1 MCAGLEHTADRGHL
15 SLGRLP
21 LCALSPI
28 PQPSLAGSVLQGL
41 RGCISQAPLA
51 SGWVWLVR
59 GAGES
64 WEGGQEEGE
73 AGHSPLPCSP
83 SPSPLPSSSP
93 SQSSPTS
100 SHLSSS
106 AAVLLQGQALPAPA
120 PLCPSG
126 PRVPAASCRCIP
138 PGLHGWLLRFPS
150 SEQPVPRIE
159 FSVLN
164 TQRSFCFSWLDLVI
178 HPGSHLKG
186 KGSWS
191 QTVWTRAP
199 ALLLPCAGPWTSHSS
214 FAQGRTRAQRG
225 PPCLPTQHLF
235 WPWPGPSSPTTGGMH
250 KWPQG
255 LSPPWV
261 QALC

>member
-1 MCAGLEHTADRGHL
+1 MRAGREGRRREK
-15 SLGRLP
+15 LGTLPSPAPLP
-21 LCALSPI
+21 LSP
-28 PQPSLAGSVLQGL
+28 
-41 RGCISQAPLA
+41 PL
-51 SGWVWLVR
+51 L
-59 GAGES
+59 
-64 WEGGQEEGE
+64 
-73 AGHSPLPCSP
+73 LPP
-83 SPSPLPSSSP
+83 
-93 SQSSPTS
+93 QSSPTS
-100 SHLSSS
+100 SDLSGS

-186 KGSWS
+186 KGSDS
-191 QTVWTRAP
+191 TVWTRAP
-199 ALLLPCAGPWTSHSS
+199 ALLLPRAGPWTSHSS

-225 PPCLPTQHLF
+225 PLV
-235 WPWPGPSSPTTGGMH
+235 
-250 KWPQG
+250 
-255 LSPPWV
+255 SPPSISSGPGLGLPHLRQV
-261 QALC
+261 ECISGLRASALPGSKPFAECF